1 MAKKCLNRQGSRSRE
16 VSDSASEPLPPL
28 RAQPGIHAKVWT
40 LPNLF
45 PGVGVG
51 WSTAW
56 RNEVELVAV
65 RSDQGS
71 MGNETVRRAD
81 G

>member
-1 MAKKCLNRQGSRSRE
+1 VFDRQGGRSRK
-16 VSDSASEPLPPL
+16 VSDAPGKSLPPL

-45 PGVGVG
+45 PRVGVD

-65 RSDQGS
+65 RSDQRS
-71 MGNETVRRAD
+71 MDNETVRRAD